1 MQEINKICFFLN
13 WVREIDM
20 FKNIYNQ
27 FDKNK
32 IFFLINDL
40 NKKNQIKEQEKIVY
54 ILEKNNF
61 DYAYL
66 SNILNKQVFR
76 VLLSTA
82 DLPISKL
89 TLASFFKFLYGKTIG
104 NIIQFFGINL
114 YLKKFFNR
122 EFTAQG
128 KNASIYEDYFIEK
141 EISKISIKF
150 PNGLDRNIKYF
161 PNGKWINVF
170 DIFLTASSIE
180 EKLIKKKFK
189 SKKIFHIGY
198 PRFLNNQIKNKNE
211 ILKKEF
217 LIKDEIKTILC
228 CPNERVIFEQDKDSI
243 IKYIQILESLN
254 KKYNLILRPHPK
266 LQYTKP
272 EYYKIFKKSGL
283 KLDLKMNR
291 SIHDLFLIS
300 DLIIVDYGSSVL
312 EALYLKKKILV
323 YEWPSEKRFKVLFD
337 KENCLDYILR
347 EKILE
352 SKITENIQK
361 KKIYNFIDKIMNNK
375 KLQLKIN
382 RYSEDLFSKKKINY
396 NFIEF
401 INSIYDK

>member
-20 FKNIYNQ
+20 FKNMYNQ

-40 NKKNQIKEQEKIVY
+40 NKKNQSKEKEKIVQ

-61 DYAYL
+61 DYDFL
-66 SNILNKQVFR
+66 SNILNKQVFK

-82 DLPISKL
+82 DLPISRL
-89 TLASFFKFLYGKTIG
+89 TLASFFKFFYGKTIG
-104 NIIQFFGINL
+104 NIIQLFGINF

-141 EISKISIKF
+141 DISKISIKF

-180 EKLIKKKFK
+180 EELIKKKFK

-198 PRFLNNQIKNKNE
+198 PRFLNNQIENKNE
-211 ILKKEF
+211 TLKKEF
-217 LIKDEIKTILC
+217 LIKDEIKTIFC
-228 CPNERVIFEQDKDSI
+228 CPNERIIFEQNEDSI
-243 IKYIQILESLN
+243 IKYIQILKLLN

-272 EYYKIFKKSGL
+272 EYYKIFEKSGL

-291 SIHDLFLIS
+291 RIHDLFLIS
-300 DLIIVDYGSSVL
+300 DLVIVDYGSSVL

-337 KENCLDYILR
+337 KENCLDYITDEGCSGGYAFLS
-347 EKILE
+347 
-352 SKITENIQK
+352 SKW
-361 KKIYNFIDKIMNNK
+361 
-375 KLQLKIN
+375 
-382 RYSEDLFSKKKINY
+382 
-396 NFIEF
+396 
-401 INSIYDK
+401 